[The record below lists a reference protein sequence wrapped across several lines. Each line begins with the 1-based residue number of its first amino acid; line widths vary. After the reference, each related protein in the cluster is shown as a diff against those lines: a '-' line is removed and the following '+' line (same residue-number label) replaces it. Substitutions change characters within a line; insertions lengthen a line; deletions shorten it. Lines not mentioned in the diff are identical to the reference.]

1 MAFKRDGAYEE
12 QGKFIAWIFWT
23 IVWAVLAL
31 YLLMLLMMPM
41 QLWLREG
48 FSILTLGSAM
58 DFWKQAVSANMSYLI
73 ASYIKWFTA
82 FGETASPHWSLYLPF
97 TPFIAFF
104 TILLVGIF
112 TNPHDYMPKIFGG
125 GRMAEYSDVKKMKL
139 YDGFC
144 IVLGRFKGKL
154 LKMPETLS
162 ALVVA
167 PPGTGKT
174 VGVVIPTI
182 FESPGLSII
191 VNDPKPELC
200 YNTTGYRATQGPVF
214 VINWGAEDDPE
225 KGLYYPGWNPL
236 SENCLPPLGKER
248 DTYIESMVNVLVEEP
263 KGGSDPHWAKTGRNA
278 MVGFLQFI
286 SSKCERARANDY
298 FLSRLNDDAFD
309 NEDAAVLETYY
320 AEMSDP
326 SARIS
331 LEAAKNGT
339 LTMDNYAPI
348 GTWEGLPE
356 MWNGKE
362 PCIAMVLDWLNDSQM
377 KIAADLKRRMDEG
390 DQMAAMADPM
400 RDLLDMAV
408 HECERY
414 GYARR
419 AMIELNQLGATP
431 DKERGSIL
439 STALTG
445 IGIFKNSAVRDR
457 TKFSDLT
464 FSDMRGMRDPITG
477 EQKPISVYLSVN
489 QVDARTLNL
498 ITGVFVELMSAY
510 LISNPPNHVANNGR
524 KAGPY
529 PVLFVL
535 DEFPQMPK
543 LAAVKDGPAVGRGQ
557 KVAYLLIGQDLG
569 QISGQY
575 GKDDLETIITT
586 TAAKVILSQN
596 NEQTADRFSKMIGAK
611 TIEVASSS
619 RTEGFSQQ
627 TNPFAANISRSLQSS
642 QVVGSSSMLSLDSL
656 KQYVLFQ
663 GFLNRPILADSPRWY
678 LDKSMKKK
686 AAIPTAPFVPYW
698 VVAQREET
706 DLAALKALMQ
716 GEIENFEEQVEE

>member
-263 KGGSDPHWAKTGRNA
+263 KEIGRA
-278 MVGFLQFI
+278 
-286 SSKCERARANDY
+286 
-298 FLSRLNDDAFD
+298 
-309 NEDAAVLETYY
+309 
-320 AEMSDP
+320 
-326 SARIS
+326 
-331 LEAAKNGT
+331 
-339 LTMDNYAPI
+339 
-348 GTWEGLPE
+348 
-356 MWNGKE
+356 
-362 PCIAMVLDWLNDSQM
+362 
-377 KIAADLKRRMDEG
+377 
-390 DQMAAMADPM
+390 
-400 RDLLDMAV
+400 
-408 HECERY
+408 
-414 GYARR
+414 
-419 AMIELNQLGATP
+419 
-431 DKERGSIL
+431 
-439 STALTG
+439 
-445 IGIFKNSAVRDR
+445 
-457 TKFSDLT
+457 
-464 FSDMRGMRDPITG
+464 
-477 EQKPISVYLSVN
+477 
-489 QVDARTLNL
+489 
-498 ITGVFVELMSAY
+498 
-510 LISNPPNHVANNGR
+510 HV
-524 KAGPY
+524 
-529 PVLFVL
+529 
-535 DEFPQMPK
+535 
-543 LAAVKDGPAVGRGQ
+543 
-557 KVAYLLIGQDLG
+557 
-569 QISGQY
+569 
-575 GKDDLETIITT
+575 
-586 TAAKVILSQN
+586 
-596 NEQTADRFSKMIGAK
+596 
-611 TIEVASSS
+611 
-619 RTEGFSQQ
+619 
-627 TNPFAANISRSLQSS
+627 
-642 QVVGSSSMLSLDSL
+642 
-656 KQYVLFQ
+656 
-663 GFLNRPILADSPRWY
+663 
-678 LDKSMKKK
+678 
-686 AAIPTAPFVPYW
+686 
-698 VVAQREET
+698 
-706 DLAALKALMQ
+706 
-716 GEIENFEEQVEE
+716 